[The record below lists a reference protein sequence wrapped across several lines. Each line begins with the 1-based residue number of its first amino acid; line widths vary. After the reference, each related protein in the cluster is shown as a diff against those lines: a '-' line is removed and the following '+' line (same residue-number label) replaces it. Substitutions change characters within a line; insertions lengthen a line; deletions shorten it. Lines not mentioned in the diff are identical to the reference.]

1 MVYLNNAKPHLFS
14 EENTNIGDKSH
25 FTVLGKFTFLNFH
38 REIILFPRALSLL
51 SSQLKVY
58 ISPPSGSEV
67 PWLPFSNYLS
77 TSKNVLTAAGV
88 AKGVEPAPG
97 SLLPLNGVGR
107 AYGRQNVP

>member
-1 MVYLNNAKPHLFS
+1 MFYLNNAKPHLFS

-38 REIILFPRALSLL
+38 REIILFLRALLAFFIAESL
-51 SSQLKVY
+51 Y
-58 ISPPSGSEV
+58 
-67 PWLPFSNYLS
+67 F
-77 TSKNVLTAAGV
+77 TGV